1 MSALCQKRTSC
12 SQQRLIGAC
21 RYSGC
26 QGEAARESLVS
37 HRNAQSRSRTT
48 ERATTCAHVVFPL
61 GNENQKQERGEYKQM
76 NKTGKNIGAAGCK
89 GQNA

>member
-1 MSALCQKRTSC
+1 MSALGSKADIALGPRHVRFTPK
-12 SQQRLIGAC
+12 
-21 RYSGC
+21 SGHWRSEFRC
-26 QGEAARESLVS
+26 PLCANSGHTTGLARSI
-37 HRNAQSRSRTT
+37 
-48 ERATTCAHVVFPL
+48 VVLPL